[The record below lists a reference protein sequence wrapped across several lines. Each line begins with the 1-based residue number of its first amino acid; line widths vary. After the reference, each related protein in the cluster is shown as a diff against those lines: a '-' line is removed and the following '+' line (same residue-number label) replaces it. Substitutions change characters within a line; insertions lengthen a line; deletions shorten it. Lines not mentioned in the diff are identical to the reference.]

1 MNKILS
7 IVLILSFVM
16 LIISCSGTSNKD
28 GEKTIN
34 NSKSKGIEP
43 VTNGT
48 GNDEMFVDGK
58 YTTPITLTTVWGIQ
72 ENGAVF
78 KAGESIENNIH
89 TQMIKDQLGIEIK
102 YDWVVTNTNDAY
114 KTKLRLML
122 SSEEKMPD
130 VISYR
135 GDLETVNMLID
146 SGQFMPVGELVE
158 KYANNIYKEGLALDP
173 GVWLPITREGE
184 KMALPILDYAYN
196 DDHVMWIRQ
205 DWLDNLKLQAPTT
218 IAELEMVM
226 ESFVNDDPDQNG
238 KNDTIGLA
246 TGFKNGFSTW
256 MSDIGF
262 VFGAYGTMPKQ
273 WNLSDEG
280 TLVNGSID
288 PAAKDAL
295 ATLKSWLEKGYIS
308 EDSTLYDELNGTEL
322 FTDGEAGIMIGRNW
336 LPEWPFPELL
346 TNVPGAS
353 YKAYPIPAGTNGKIG
368 SAGGNPPVNGY
379 LFVNKNAKHPE
390 AIIHYYNWFFD
401 NWANP
406 QPGSQFE
413 NGFAEGYD
421 YAVLPDGSITADAES
436 YPELFPGL
444 KGQTAPALYY
454 SLTYEGARIPTLYGD
469 THIKLANGEAPESPY
484 EKQVFNT
491 RMKENIDAMKIIVD
505 QKNIRMKN
513 YYLGPITETMQSKN
527 ELLNQ
532 LVNET
537 YSKIIY
543 GQQPID
549 AFDTMVVNWLKSGG
563 EEITKEVNDWYNSTQ

>member
-7 IVLILSFVM
+7 VLLILSFV
-16 LIISCSGTSNKD
+16 IVITSCYGANTDD
-28 GEKTIN
+28 GEKTNN
-34 NSKSKGIEP
+34 NSKSKGIIDS
-43 VTNGT
+43 
-48 GNDEMFVDGK
+48 GNNEIFVDGK
-58 YTTPITLTTVWGIQ
+58 YSTPITLTTVWGIP

-78 KAGESIENNIH
+78 KEGESIENNVH
-89 TQMIKDQLGIEIK
+89 TQIIKDQLGIEIK

-146 SGQFMPVGELVE
+146 SGQFMSVGELVE
-158 KYANNIYKEGLALDP
+158 KYANDTYKEGLALDP
-173 GVWLPITREGE
+173 GIWLPITREGE

-205 DWLDNLKLQAPTT
+205 DWLDKLKLKAPTT
-218 IAELEMVM
+218 IAELETVM
-226 ESFVNDDPDQNG
+226 EAFVNDDPDQNG
-238 KNDTIGLA
+238 VKDTIGLA

-262 VFGAYGTMPKQ
+262 VFGAYGTMPSQ
-273 WNLSDEG
+273 WNLNDEG

-295 ATLKSWLEKGYIS
+295 ATLKSWMEKGYIS
-308 EDSTLYDELNGTEL
+308 EDSTLYDEINGTEL
-322 FTDGEAGIMIGRNW
+322 FTKGEAGIMVGRNW

-353 YKAYPIPAGTNGKIG
+353 YKAYPIPAGPDGKIG

-401 NWANP
+401 NMADP

-421 YAVLPDGSITADAES
+421 YAVLPDGSLTADAEL

-444 KGQTAPALYY
+444 KGQTAPVLYY
-454 SLTYEGARIPTLYGD
+454 TLTYEGARIPTLYAD

-491 RMKENIDAMKIIVD
+491 RRKENIDAMKIIVD
-505 QKNIRMKN
+505 QKNIRMKG

-549 AFDTMVVNWLKSGG
+549 AFDTMVGNWLISGG
-563 EEITKEVNDWYNSTQ
+563 EEITTEVNDWYKSTQ